1 MSSEAK
7 EVVKI
12 YLNLRLFCNRAS
24 TGIFQKGQEDKGAN
38 STPRSPLWGHSQSL
52 REVPRKDPP
61 TSFAGDQF
69 PQDGEIQLHGQKS
82 FRPI

>member
-38 STPRSPLWGHSQSL
+38 SIPSALMRALPEPERGT
-52 REVPRKDPP
+52 
-61 TSFAGDQF
+61 
-69 PQDGEIQLHGQKS
+69 
-82 FRPI
+82 